1 LIWPRR
7 QTPKP
12 DPFTEAE
19 RDSIITA
26 FSKKSPF
33 YVSFVHTLFWT
44 GARPSELL
52 GLKWGDVDL
61 RSGFI
66 TISKSRYIDEEAA
79 PKTAGSDWSDQVD

>member
-1 LIWPRR
+1 LLWPRR

-19 RDSIITA
+19 RDSLIAA
-26 FSKKSPF
+26 FGKKSAF
-33 YVSFVHTLFWT
+33 YVPFVHTLFWT

-52 GLKWGDVDL
+52 ALRWGDVDL

-66 TISKSRYIDEEAA
+66 SVSKSRYMDEENSR
-79 PKTAGSDWSDQVD
+79 P